1 MSWRTS
7 FLWLD
12 AMRIDVH
19 AHLFSTAYI
28 DGLRT
33 VFGQDD
39 SPAGQ
44 DAQRLIKWMSADPR
58 MTDLEGRL
66 EEMDR
71 WGITMQVL
79 SVPFHG
85 ALVRD
90 KPAVVEL
97 THLANEM
104 ILRAGRAY
112 PDRFRVLLALPLQFP
127 ELALEVLDR
136 FAGEPQAVGVA
147 LMGSAGGRPLNDPA
161 FFPVY
166 AELERRGLPFLLH
179 PISPPGLDCMLELNL
194 ANVVGFMFETTLAA
208 VRLVFAGV
216 FERHSRLQMIFPHLG
231 GLAPYL
237 MGRLQW
243 GYERFPA
250 CNENLKAPP
259 EEYFKRFYYDTVCR
273 NVPALRMAL
282 SMFGIEHVMFGTDI
296 PFREDIDPQLR
307 DLEALGLSDA
317 ERRAIDA
324 DNAARLLGISLQTSG
339 YRLSPV

>member
-1 MSWRTS
+1 
-7 FLWLD
+7 LAEIN

-28 DGLRT
+28 DELRK
-33 VFGQDD
+33 VFGKDG

-44 DAQRLIKWMSADPR
+44 DAQRLIKWMSSDPR
-58 MTDLEGRL
+58 MTDVEGRL
-66 EEMDR
+66 EEMDK
-71 WGITMQVL
+71 WEITMQVL

-90 KPAVVEL
+90 EPAAIEL
-97 THLANEM
+97 TQLANET
-104 ILRAGRAY
+104 ILRAARDY
-112 PDRFRVLLALPLQFP
+112 QERFRVLLALPLQFP
-127 ELALEVLDR
+127 ERALEVIAR
-136 FAGEPQAVGVA
+136 FANEPQVVGVA

-161 FFPVY
+161 FLPVY
-166 AELERRGLPFLLH
+166 AEIERRGLPFLLH
-179 PISPPGLDCMLELNL
+179 PISPPGLECMLELNL
-194 ANVVGFMFETTLAA
+194 ANVAGFMFETTLAA

-216 FERHSRLQMIFPHLG
+216 FERYPRLQMIFPHLG

-250 CNENLKAPP
+250 CSENLKAPP
-259 EEYFKRFYYDTVCR
+259 EHYFKRFYYDTVCR

-282 SMFGIEHVMFGTDI
+282 SMFGIEHIMFGTDI

-307 DLEALGLSDA
+307 DLAALGLGDA
-317 ERRAIDA
+317 ERRAIDV
-324 DNAARLLGISLQTSG
+324 DNAARLLGISF
-339 YRLSPV
+339 SPGE